1 MKLLQILIAA
11 IALCAMALTGC
22 KEKSSV
28 DTQPLEKSFASAEPA
43 TKSTSDKAV
52 AAIKAGNY
60 SEGMAELGK
69 LAQQAKLTPEQQQ
82 AVKDTL
88 EHVKKQL
95 SQTMEKTADDLN
107 KSASDLQKALP
118 GSK

>member
-1 MKLLQILIAA
+1 MKTIRLVTIGIAA
-11 IALCAMALTGC
+11 LAFAFTGC
-22 KEKSSV
+22 KKSEGV
-28 DTQPLEKSFASAEPA
+28 DTKPLETSFASAEPA
-43 TKSTSDKAV
+43 TKTSSDKAV

-82 AVKDTL
+82 AVKDTI
-88 EHVKKQL
+88 EQVKKQL
-95 SQTMEKTADDLN
+95 AEAMN
-107 KSASDLQKALP
+107 KATEGASKAAGDLQKALP

>member
-1 MKLLQILIAA
+1 MKTIRLLFVSIAA
-11 IALCAMALTGC
+11 LTFAFTGC
-22 KEKSSV
+22 KKSEGV

-43 TKSTSDKAV
+43 AKSSSDKAV

-88 EHVKKQL
+88 EQVKKQL
-95 SQTMEKTADDLN
+95 AATMEKAGDQVN
-107 KSASDLQKALP
+107 KAAGDLQKALP

>member
-1 MKLLQILIAA
+1 MKLIHTLITGLAVVA
-11 IALCAMALTGC
+11 FAFTGC
-22 KEKSSV
+22 KKSGV
-28 DTQPLEKSFASAEPA
+28 DTQPLEKSFSSAEPA
-43 TKSTSDKAV
+43 AKSSSDKAV

-82 AVKDTL
+82 AVKDTI
-88 EHVKKQL
+88 EQVKKQL
-95 SQTMEKTADDLN
+95 ADAMEKAGKDLN
-107 KSASDLQKALP
+107 KTAGDLQKALP